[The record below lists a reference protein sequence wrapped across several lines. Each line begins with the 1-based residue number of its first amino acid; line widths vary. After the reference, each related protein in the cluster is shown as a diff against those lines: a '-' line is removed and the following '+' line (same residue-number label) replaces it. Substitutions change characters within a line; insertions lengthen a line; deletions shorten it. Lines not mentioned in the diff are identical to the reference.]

1 VVSCSRLLSRIALCP
16 ALLFI
21 IIAAASQQSELV
33 IVKQSTGEY
42 HRAGCAD
49 IKDGKGVLAMS
60 RAQAEARGFKAHAA
74 CVNAPPPSSE
84 VESKPPKPSP
94 VYVFT
99 DAGKYYHRAGCTKLG
114 ASPKK
119 VLLDDA
125 GRKLWPCPVCR
136 PPIRKK
142 TDDEPLGT
150 RRR

>member
-1 VVSCSRLLSRIALCP
+1 VLSRSRLLPVIALCP
-16 ALLFI
+16 ALLLT
-21 IIAAASQQSELV
+21 IIAAAPQQSEVV

-42 HRAGCAD
+42 HRATCAD
-49 IKDGKGVLAMS
+49 VNDGKGVLAMT
-60 RAQAEARGFKAHAA
+60 RAQAEARGFKAHGA

-84 VESKPPKPSP
+84 VESKPPKPAA

-99 DAGKYYHRAGCTKLG
+99 DAGKYYHRAGCAKLG
-114 ASPKK
+114 PSPKR

-125 GRKLWPCPVCR
+125 GKKLWPCPVCR

-142 TDDEPLGT
+142 TDEEPLGT